1 MPKIMTA
8 EQKHKM
14 MVETPINS
22 LIMRMAVPSI
32 ISMLVTSL
40 YNMADTFFIG
50 QLNNVPATASIG
62 IVFPLMNIIQAIG
75 FFLGQGSG
83 NTVSRLLGNK
93 DLDSAES
100 TVATGF
106 FGAIGMGLIFTA
118 LSLLF
123 ISPLMKILGA
133 TDTILPYAI
142 GYGKYI
148 ILGSTFK
155 LASIVLNVQMRF
167 QGNAFFSM
175 IGIAS
180 GAVLNIFLDPLFIH
194 TLGLGVEG
202 AAIATAISQ
211 LFSFLLLLGG
221 TYKGGNI
228 RLKLR
233 AFTLKWQ
240 IIKPI
245 IGGGLPSA
253 CRQGLASVANICM
266 NLAAT
271 TYGGVTPEAI
281 DAAVAA
287 LGVVNRIMQFA
298 ASIIMGIGQGF
309 QPVCGF
315 NYGAKKYGRVRKGFM
330 FTQKVMFFSMLVFAI
345 IGFSF
350 PGPIVSIF
358 NSDATVISFGTKVLR
373 WQCLA
378 FPLMSLVFNANM
390 AMQTMGMAGRS
401 TILSM
406 ARQGVCFIPIILILP
421 PIIGATGIQIAQACA
436 DAFAFAITV
445 PMLLPVLKMLKQKDE
460 AQRALAE

>member
-1 MPKIMTA
+1 MTA
-8 EQKHKM
+8 EQKHQM
-14 MVETPINS
+14 MTETPINS
-22 LIMRMAVPSI
+22 LIMRMAIPSI

-83 NTVSRLLGNK
+83 NTVSRLLGKK
-93 DLDSAES
+93 DMENAER

-106 FGAIGMGLIFTA
+106 FGAIIMGLVFTTLGLA
-118 LSLLF
+118 F
-123 ISPLMKILGA
+123 IEPLMKVLGA
-133 TDTILPYAI
+133 TETIMPYAI

-148 ILGSTFK
+148 MIGSTFK

-175 IGIAS
+175 IGIAT

-194 TLGLGVEG
+194 TFGMGVEG

-211 LFSFLLLLGG
+211 CVSFLLLLGG

-228 RLKLR
+228 RLKLK
-233 AFTLKWQ
+233 AFTLKWS
-240 IIKPI
+240 IVKPI
-245 IGGGLPSA
+245 VLGGMPSM

-287 LGVVNRIMQFA
+287 LGVVNRIMQFC
-298 ASIIMGIGQGF
+298 ASCIMGIGQGF

-330 FTQKVMFFSMLVFAI
+330 FTLEVMVVIMIVFSIVGI
-345 IGFSF
+345 TF
-350 PGPIVSIF
+350 PGQIVAIF
-358 NSDATVISFGTKVLR
+358 NNDPTVIEFGTVTLR
-373 WQCLA
+373 WQCLV
-378 FPLMSLVFNANM
+378 FPLMSVVFNANM

-401 TILSM
+401 TVLSM
-406 ARQGVCFIPIILILP
+406 ARQGVCFIPMILILP

-460 AQRALAE
+460 EQNKLSA

>member
-1 MPKIMTA
+1 MPKILTA
-8 EQKHKM
+8 EQKHQM
-14 MVETPINS
+14 MTETPINS
-22 LIMRMAVPSI
+22 LIMRMAIPSI

-83 NTVSRLLGNK
+83 NTVSRLLGKKEMK
-93 DLDSAES
+93 DAEH

-106 FGAIGMGLIFTA
+106 FGAVIMGVLFTS
-118 LSLLF
+118 LGLLF
-123 ISPLMKILGA
+123 IQPLMKVLGA
-133 TDTILPYAI
+133 TDTIMPYAI
-142 GYGKYI
+142 GYGRYI
-148 ILGSTFK
+148 ILGAPFK

-194 TLGLGVEG
+194 TFGLGVEG

-211 LFSFLLLLGG
+211 VFSFLLLLGG
-221 TYKGGNI
+221 TYRGGNI
-228 RLKLR
+228 RLKVR
-233 AFTLKWQ
+233 AFTLKWR
-240 IIKPI
+240 IVKPI
-245 IGGGLPSA
+245 VLGGLPSM

-271 TYGGVTPEAI
+271 TYGGATPEAI

-298 ASIIMGIGQGF
+298 ASAIMGIGQGF

-330 FTQKVMFFSMLVFAI
+330 FTLKVMFVCMLIFAVV
-345 IGFSF
+345 GFTF
-350 PGPIVSIF
+350 PQQIVSIF
-358 NSDATVISFGTKVLR
+358 NSDATVIEFGTITMR
-373 WQCLA
+373 FQCMA

-421 PIIGATGIQIAQACA
+421 PIIGALGIQIAQACA

-445 PMLLPVLKMLKQKDE
+445 PMILPVLRMLKEKDE
-460 AQRALAE
+460 EQQLQA

>member
-1 MPKIMTA
+1 MAKILTA
-8 EQKHKM
+8 EQKHQM
-14 MVETPINS
+14 MTETPINK
-22 LIMRMAVPSI
+22 LIMRLAIPSI

-62 IVFPLMNIIQAIG
+62 IVYPLMNIIQAIG

-83 NTVSRLLGNK
+83 NTVSRLLGK
-93 DLDSAES
+93 KEIGDAEH

-106 FGAIGMGLIFTA
+106 FGALIMGVILTT
-118 LSLLF
+118 LGLTF
-123 ISPLMKILGA
+123 ITPLMKILGA

-148 ILGSTFK
+148 ILGAPFK
-155 LASIVLNVQMRF
+155 LGSIVLNQQMRF

-180 GAVLNIFLDPLFIH
+180 GAVLNIFLDPLFIY
-194 TLGLGVEG
+194 TFGMGVEG
-202 AAIATAISQ
+202 AAIATSLSEMIA
-211 LFSFLLLLGG
+211 FLLLLSG
-221 TYKGGNI
+221 TFRGGNI
-228 RLKLR
+228 RIKPR
-233 AFTLKWQ
+233 AFTLKRK

-245 IGGGLPSA
+245 ILGGLPSM

-271 TYGGVTPEAI
+271 TYGGATPEAI

-287 LGVVNRIMQFA
+287 LGVVNRIMMFA
-298 ASIIMGIGQGF
+298 ASAIMGIGQGF

-330 FTQKVMFFSMLVFAI
+330 FTLKVMFFCMLIFAV
-345 IGFSF
+345 IGFTF
-350 PGPIVSIF
+350 PRQIVSIF
-358 NSDATVISFGTKVLR
+358 NNDATVIEFGTKTMR
-373 WQCLA
+373 FQCLA

-421 PIIGATGIQIAQACA
+421 PIIGALGIQIAQACA

-445 PMLLPVLKMLKQKDE
+445 PMVLPVLKMLKEKDKE
-460 AQRALAE
+460 QQAA

>member
-1 MPKIMTA
+1 MPKILTA
-8 EQKHKM
+8 EQKHQM
-14 MVETPINS
+14 MTETPINS
-22 LIMRMAVPSI
+22 LILRMAIPSI

-62 IVFPLMNIIQAIG
+62 IVYPLMNIIQAIG

-83 NTVSRLLGNK
+83 NTVSRLLGKK
-93 DLDSAES
+93 DQKNAEH
-100 TVATGF
+100 TLATGF
-106 FGAIGMGLIFTA
+106 YGAIIMGVLFTA
-118 LSLLF
+118 LSLTF
-123 ISPLMKILGA
+123 ISPLMKLLGA

-148 ILGSTFK
+148 ILGTPFK

-194 TLGLGVEG
+194 TLGMGVEG
-202 AAIATAISQ
+202 AAIATALSQ
-211 LFSFLLLLGG
+211 IISFLLLLSGIFR
-221 TYKGGNI
+221 GGNI
-228 RLKLR
+228 RIKAR
-233 AFTLKWQ
+233 AFTVKWS
-240 IIKPI
+240 IVKPI
-245 IGGGLPSA
+245 ILGGLPSM

-266 NLAAT
+266 NWAAGSF
-271 TYGGVTPEAI
+271 GGVTPEAI
-281 DAAVAA
+281 DAAVAV

-298 ASIIMGIGQGF
+298 ASAIMGIGQGF

-330 FTQKVMFFSMLVFAI
+330 FTLKVMFVCMLIFAV
-345 IGFSF
+345 IGFLF
-350 PGPIVSIF
+350 PTQIVAIF
-358 NSDATVISFGTKVLR
+358 NNDATVVSFGATTMR
-373 WQCLA
+373 FQCLA
-378 FPLMSLVFNANM
+378 FPLMSLGFNANM

-421 PIIGATGIQIAQACA
+421 PIIGALGIQIAQAVA
-436 DAFAFAITV
+436 DTLAFAITV
-445 PMLLPVLKMLKQKDE
+445 PMVLPVLKMLKEKDKE
-460 AQRALAE
+460 QLAA